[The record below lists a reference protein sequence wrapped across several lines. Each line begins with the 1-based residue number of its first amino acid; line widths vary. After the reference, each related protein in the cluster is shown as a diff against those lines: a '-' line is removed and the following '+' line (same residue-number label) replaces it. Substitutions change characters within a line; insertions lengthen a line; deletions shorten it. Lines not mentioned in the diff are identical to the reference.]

1 MFISEFESKES
12 LCNVMPEIYKKRDAK
27 KKRANFKGLPEL
39 SEMNDN

>member
-1 MFISEFESKES
+1 MS
-12 LCNVMPEIYKKRDAK
+12 EIYKKRDAK